1 MKHYFCT
8 ITFNNATNKSLK
20 EVGGMR
26 FYVRVLAENK
36 EHAKTITELT
46 AKNIWNNIFT
56 QIYLENADVCTYED
70 GVKGEILDIYPDSTT
85 PRFVVDEV
93 KEDELVS
100 SFGDAHDDRL
110 RKAINEIWA
119 NDDYRE
125 SLKLIVRAYFERD
138 CEEIANFYS
147 NECVYCRATEL
158 SFNEFLNVCNFA
170 SLCEMMF
177 SHILDDGDYRAIIN
191 FIRPKLSFVENWWEV

>member
-70 GVKGEILDIYPDSTT
+70 GVKGEILDIYPVSTT
-85 PRFVVDEV
+85 PRFVVEV

-147 NECVYCRATEL
+147 NECVYWRATEL

-177 SHILDDGDYRAIIN
+177 SHILDDEDYRAIIN
-191 FIRPKLSFVENWWEV
+191 FIRPKLSFVENWWEL